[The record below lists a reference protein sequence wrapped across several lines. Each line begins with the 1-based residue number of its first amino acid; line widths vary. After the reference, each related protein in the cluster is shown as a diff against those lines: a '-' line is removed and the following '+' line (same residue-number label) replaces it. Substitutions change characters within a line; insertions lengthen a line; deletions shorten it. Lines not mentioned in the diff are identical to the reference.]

1 MVCSKVVTMPSKESY
16 PVIRGVGMDTIQYRK
31 SRFNKIIAEVFET
44 NRVENAQSS
53 LHLEQK

>member
-1 MVCSKVVTMPSKESY
+1 MPSKESY